1 MKNSNP
7 YRFVFAAGGTGGHLY
22 PAIAVAQYIKK
33 LHPESEIVFFGNK
46 DKIESRVVPQYGFE
60 FKNIWISGFYRKFD
74 LRNLLFPVKLIA
86 SAFQSLFFMMRFKPR
101 VAVGCG
107 AYVSGPVVWAAS
119 VIGSKIIL
127 LEQNS
132 YPGIA
137 NRLLERKANEIH
149 VAFEESKKYFRF
161 KDKIY
166 VTGNPV
172 RIDLSLIDKNEAAK
186 KFGLD
191 PAKKTVLI
199 LGGSLGARSLNESAA
214 RIVDLFEKEDL
225 QLIWQT
231 GKLYYD
237 AYKKYDTEK
246 NKTMPFI
253 EDMRA
258 AYSAS
263 DLVIARAG
271 ATTIAEISA
280 LGKAAVLVPSPN
292 VAANHQYFNA
302 LALAESNAAVL
313 IEDKN
318 LSSELKNKL
327 IELIN
332 DDEKLKKLSDAIKT
346 FSKPEAAS
354 VIAQK
359 AIGMA
364 EQIN

>member
-1 MKNSNP
+1 MKNTNP

-46 DKIESRVVPQYGFE
+46 DKIESQVVPKYGFE
-60 FKNIWISGFYRKFD
+60 FRSIWISGFYRKFD
-74 LRNLLFPVKLIA
+74 LRNLLFPVKLIV
-86 SAFQSLFFMMRFKPR
+86 SAFQSLLFMMRFKPR

-107 AYVSGPVVWAAS
+107 AYVSGPVIWAAS

-149 VAFEESKKYFRF
+149 VTFEESKKYFRF

-166 VTGNPV
+166 ATGNPV
-172 RIDLSLIDKNEAAK
+172 RVDLSLIDKNEAAK

-191 PAKKTVLI
+191 PARKTVLI

-237 AYKKYDTEK
+237 EYKKYNAEK
-246 NKTMPFI
+246 IKIMPFI
-253 EDMRA
+253 EDMQA

-271 ATTIAEISA
+271 ATTIAELSA
-280 LGKAAVLVPSPN
+280 LGKAAVLAPSPN

-318 LSSELKNKL
+318 LTSELKNKL
-327 IELIN
+327 IELIK

>member
-1 MKNSNP
+1 MNP
-7 YRFVFAAGGTGGHLY
+7 YRFAFAAGGTGGHLY
-22 PAIAVAQYIKK
+22 PAIAVAQHIKK
-33 LHPESEIVFFGNK
+33 ILPESEIVFFGNK
-46 DKIESRVVPQYGFE
+46 NKIESKVVPQYGFE
-60 FKNIWISGFYRKFD
+60 FRDIWISGFYRKFD
-74 LRNLLFPVKLIA
+74 LRNLMFPVKLVI
-86 SAFQSLFFMMRFKPR
+86 SSLQSLLIMMQFKPR
-101 VAVGCG
+101 VAIGCG
-107 AYVSGPVVWAAS
+107 AYVSGPVIWAAS

-132 YPGIA
+132 YPGIT
-137 NRLLERKANEIH
+137 NRLLERMADEIH
-149 VAFEESKKYFRF
+149 VAFEESRKYFRHNE
-161 KDKIY
+161 KIY
-166 VTGNPV
+166 VTGNPI
-172 RIDLSLIDKNEAAK
+172 RIDLIGIDKTEAAK

-199 LGGSLGARSLNESAA
+199 IGGSLGAKSINESIA
-214 RIVDLFEKEDL
+214 RISDLFEKNDL

-237 AYKKYDTEK
+237 EYKKYYAKQITVL
-246 NKTMPFI
+246 PFI
-253 EDMRA
+253 EDMQA

-271 ATTIAEISA
+271 ATTIAELSA
-280 LGKAAVLVPSPN
+280 LGKAAILVPSPN
-292 VAANHQYFNA
+292 VAANHQYYNA

-318 LSSELKNKL
+318 LLTELKSKI

-332 DDEKLKKLSDAIKT
+332 DEEKLKKLSDTIKT

-359 AIGMA
+359 AISLA

>member
-46 DKIESRVVPQYGFE
+46 DKIESRVVPRYGFE
-60 FKNIWISGFYRKFD
+60 FRSIWISGFYRKFD
-74 LRNLLFPVKLIA
+74 LRNLLFPVKLIV

-161 KDKIY
+161 RDKIY

-237 AYKKYDTEK
+237 EYKKYNAEK
-246 NKTMPFI
+246 IKIMPFI

-292 VAANHQYFNA
+292 VAANHQYYNA

-364 EQIN
+364 VQIN

>member
-1 MKNSNP
+1 MKNTNP

-46 DKIESRVVPQYGFE
+46 DKIESQVVPKYGFE
-60 FKNIWISGFYRKFD
+60 FRSIWISGLYRKFD
-74 LRNLLFPVKLIA
+74 LRNLLFPVKLIV

-107 AYVSGPVVWAAS
+107 AYVSGPVIWAAS

-149 VAFEESKKYFRF
+149 VTFEESKKYFRF

-166 VTGNPV
+166 ATGNPV
-172 RIDLSLIDKNEAAK
+172 RVDLSLIDKDEAAK

-199 LGGSLGARSLNESAA
+199 LGGSLGARALNESAA

-237 AYKKYDTEK
+237 EYKKYNAEK
-246 NKTMPFI
+246 IKIMPFI
-253 EDMRA
+253 EDMQA

-271 ATTIAEISA
+271 ATTIAELSA

-318 LSSELKNKL
+318 LTSELKNKL